1 VFSIEVLY
9 LAPSDA
15 WGERGR
21 AALTLP
27 ALDLPVSRTGVSVY
41 YPPLYRVTAE
51 PGAFRAQEYGKP
63 ESAALNAV
71 TAVTPASL
79 SSASGISGSPSGAP
93 ASARGSQAPS
103 QAPSQAL
110 VDNYRARNT
119 SRRPAA
125 PLPLQVAFPAVGPS
139 MFLVSELTQENQAP
153 KVDLNYQKDKRGNL
167 Q

>member
-1 VFSIEVLY
+1 
-9 LAPSDA
+9 
-15 WGERGR
+15 
-21 AALTLP
+21 
-27 ALDLPVSRTGVSVY
+27 
-41 YPPLYRVTAE
+41 VTAE
-51 PGAFRAQEYGKP
+51 PGAFRAQEYGRP

-71 TAVTPASL
+71 TEVTPASL
-79 SSASGISGSPSGAP
+79 SAPSGISGSASG
-93 ASARGSQAPS
+93 STVQAQS
-103 QAPSQAL
+103 SQAL

-139 MFLVSELTQENQAP
+139 MFLVSELTGENQAP